1 VVLVDDFSV
10 LVVDD
15 MQFSRTVVA
24 SALQGSGC
32 SDVRLAE
39 NAAEALELLGERTA
53 DVVLVD
59 WVMPGMDGLELLEA
73 IRQMD
78 ERSQR
83 YTAVIMFTGKEGDEA
98 MMEAFAHGVDDYLRK
113 PFNDTEL
120 IARVYAAGR
129 MAALQNTLLETANA
143 MEAENE
149 QLRRI
154 NAIDPITRMGNRR
167 YAVERL
173 EVLLRQVSTRNGA
186 LSFSLV
192 DIDGLAHINERYG
205 YEAGDEVLRT
215 VGQRL
220 RRSVRPLD
228 DVARWGGGC
237 FAVLM
242 YYTSA
247 PRSPSAAV
255 ARLLNVINRRGIE
268 TSSTRLP
275 VTVSIGAVSLA
286 HGETPISGTA
296 LLGKAEEN
304 LMLAKSQGRNRMILN

>member
-10 LVVDD
+10 IVVDD

-24 SALQGSGC
+24 SALKGSGC
-32 SDVRLAE
+32 QDVRLAE
-39 NAAEALELLGERTA
+39 NAADALEMLNERTA

-59 WVMPGMDGLELLEA
+59 WIMPGMDGLELLEA

-78 ERSQR
+78 ERNQR

-98 MMEAFAHGVDDYLRK
+98 MIEAFAHGVDDYLRK
-113 PFNDTEL
+113 PFNEAEL
-120 IARVYAAGR
+120 VARVYAAGR
-129 MAALQNTLLETANA
+129 MASLQNTLLETASA

-154 NAIDPITRMGNRR
+154 NAIDPITQMGNRR
-167 YAVERL
+167 YAMERL
-173 EVLLRQVSTRNGA
+173 EVLLRQVSTRYGA

-205 YEAGDEVLRT
+205 YETGDEVLRT
-215 VGQRL
+215 VGRRL

-237 FAVLM
+237 YAVLM

-247 PRSPSAAV
+247 ERSPAAAI
-255 ARLLNVINRRGIE
+255 ARLLNVIHRRGIE
-268 TSSTRLP
+268 TEQTRLP

-286 HGETPISGTA
+286 HGEAPISSSA
-296 LLGKAEEN
+296 LVSKAEEN
-304 LMLAKSQGRNRMILN
+304 LALAKAQGKNRIILN

>member
-1 VVLVDDFSV
+1 MALVDDFSV

-24 SALQGSGC
+24 SALRDSGC
-32 SDVRLAE
+32 NDVRLAE
-39 NAAEALELLGERTA
+39 NAPEALEILAERTA

-59 WVMPGMDGLELLEA
+59 WVMPGMDGLELLDR
-73 IRQMD
+73 IRQID
-78 ERSQR
+78 ERTQR
-83 YTAVIMFTGKEGDEA
+83 YTAVIMFTGKEGDDA

-113 PFNDTEL
+113 PFREAEL
-120 IARVYAAGR
+120 VARVYAAGR
-129 MAALQNTLLETANA
+129 MASLQNALLETASA
-143 MEAENE
+143 MQAENE

-154 NAIDPITRMGNRR
+154 NAIDPITQMGNRR

-173 EVLLRQVSTRNGA
+173 EVLLRQVSTRHGA
-186 LSFSLV
+186 LGFSLV
-192 DIDGLAHINERYG
+192 DIDGLRHINERYG

-242 YYTSA
+242 YYTGA
-247 PRSPSAAV
+247 QRSPAAAI
-255 ARLLNVINRRGIE
+255 ARLVNVVNRRGID
-268 TSSTRLP
+268 TNKTRLP
-275 VTVSIGAVSLA
+275 VTVSVGSVSLA
-286 HGETPISGTA
+286 HGEAPMSSAT
-296 LLGKAEEN
+296 LLAKAEEN
-304 LMLAKSQGRNRMILN
+304 LALAKAQGKNRMILN